1 MMKEFSRYFFWT
13 VVIGLIFYVGS
24 IYELHLVN
32 EAQMNYSFWPQ
43 VIFAAL
49 FPILI
54 GVLLRL
60 PKLIKEIQQEKAW
73 SVNWMKLLAVGL
85 PTFYVALVP
94 VLSLTNLFVY
104 IPFAMDIIHLDLA
117 TLAGVVFG
125 YVLMDSLKEDSE
137 AEDTIQMA
145 RI

>member
-1 MMKEFSRYFFWT
+1 MMKKFLSYFFWT
-13 VVIGLIFYVGS
+13 VVIGFIYYAGS
-24 IYELHLVN
+24 RYELHLLN
-32 EAQMNYSFWPQ
+32 EAQMNYNFWPQ

-54 GVLLRL
+54 GILLRL
-60 PKLIKEIQQEKAW
+60 PKLIKEIQEGKAW

-85 PTFYVALVP
+85 PTLYVSLVP
-94 VLSLTNLFVY
+94 VLSLTGLFKY
-104 IPFAMDIIHLDLA
+104 MPFAMDIIHLDLA

-125 YVLMDSLKEDSE
+125 YVLIDSLKEDSE